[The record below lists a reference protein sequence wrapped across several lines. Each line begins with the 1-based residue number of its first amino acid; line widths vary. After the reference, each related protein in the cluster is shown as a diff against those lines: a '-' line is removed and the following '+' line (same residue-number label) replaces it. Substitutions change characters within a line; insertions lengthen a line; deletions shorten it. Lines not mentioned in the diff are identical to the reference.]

1 MGISTEQLEHVMK
14 MAREYGVSRLFLFG
28 SMVDNPT
35 EARDIDLACDGVSG
49 WKLFELAA
57 RLEEELHTP
66 LDLVPLT
73 PSTRFTRLIEKHGR
87 RLL

>member
-1 MGISTEQLEHVMK
+1 MTMNDEQLEIVKKMVVM
-14 MAREYGVSRLFLFG
+14 YGATRLILFG
-28 SMVDNPT
+28 SMLDNPA

-57 RLEEELHTP
+57 RLEEELHAP
-66 LDLVPLT
+66 LDLVSLT
-73 PSTRFTRLIEKHGR
+73 PESRFTRLIEERGL

>member
-1 MGISTEQLEHVMK
+1 MAMNNEQLEIVKK
-14 MAREYGVSRLFLFG
+14 MVIEYGASRLILFG
-28 SMVDNPT
+28 SMLDNPT

-57 RLEEELHTP
+57 RLEEALHTP

-73 PSTRFTRLIEKHGR
+73 PASRFTRLIEERGQ